1 MNNTIHSITIN
12 NKTHKYSIK
21 KINPNTSFF
30 ECKAANIAQE
40 FLNED
45 IAPLLIDLP
54 ELILSEKNYR
64 AENKD
69 VIRFRLTAEEKS
81 QIEKKAVQSG
91 YPTVSAFL
99 RSLALK
105 N

>member
-1 MNNTIHSITIN
+1 MNNTAHSITIN
-12 NKTHKYSIK
+12 NKAYPYTIK
-21 KINPNTSFF
+21 RLDQKTSFF

-45 IAPLLIDLP
+45 IPPLLIDLP

-64 AENKD
+64 AKNKE
-69 VIRFRLTAEEKS
+69 ILRFRLTSEEKS
-81 QIEKKAVQSG
+81 QIEKKAVQNG
-91 YPTVSAFL
+91 YSTVSAFL

>member
-1 MNNTIHSITIN
+1 MSNIVHSITVN
-12 NKTHKYSIK
+12 NKAYPYTIK
-21 KINPNTSFF
+21 KLNSKASFF

-45 IAPLLIDLP
+45 IVPLLTDLP

-64 AENKD
+64 AENKE

-81 QIEKKAVQSG
+81 QIEKNAIQSG
-91 YPTVSAFL
+91 YSTVSAFL

-105 N
+105 L